1 MSDIWS
7 PLYNPNHYY
16 FMKPKAP
23 IFIVFTMLFV
33 TMTSYGQV
41 GIGTTNP
48 QQELHVAGSSSTI
61 RIDGL
66 NSTNNPVNTGVRNQA
81 VYVNANG
88 DLILPAT
95 PAGAELLFS
104 FNDFITTGQHVQTG
118 TGGEGNSIQVYQ
130 TAPFILTQDALI
142 MVTYSVSLT
151 FNNRIGSGT
160 VTDGKPKV
168 AHNFFYVGDGTT
180 PNFTT
185 TYGYSGQ
192 TYSNNASFGFTPTGF
207 AYNQSTEFIFL
218 TAGTH
223 SLHFYGYVFSGDG
236 TSTSDSFSSYMGASS
251 TDLLKVV
258 ALY

>member
-1 MSDIWS
+1 M
-7 PLYNPNHYY
+7 NA
-16 FMKPKAP
+16 KAP
-23 IFIVFTMLFV
+23 IFNVFFTLFSIV
-33 TMTSYGQV
+33 TSYAQV

-61 RIDGL
+61 RVDGL
-66 NSTNNPVNTGVRNQA
+66 NSTNNSVNTGIRNQA

-104 FNDFITTGQHVQTG
+104 NNDFIATGQHVQTG
-118 TGGEGNSIQVYQ
+118 TRGEGNNLQIYQ
-130 TAPFILTQDALI
+130 TAPFTLTQDALI
-142 MVTYSVSLT
+142 MVTYSISLT
-151 FNNRIGSGT
+151 FNDRIGSGIIS
-160 VTDGKPKV
+160 DGKPKV
-168 AHNFFYVGDGTT
+168 AHNYFYVGDGTT

-185 TYGYSGQ
+185 SYGYSGQ
-192 TYSNNASFGFTPTGF
+192 TYTNNVSFGFVPTGF
-207 AYNQSTEFIFL
+207 TYNQSTEFIFL

-223 SLHFYGYVFSGDG
+223 SLHFYGYVFSGNG
-236 TSTSDSFSSYMGASS
+236 TNTSDSFSSNMGAST